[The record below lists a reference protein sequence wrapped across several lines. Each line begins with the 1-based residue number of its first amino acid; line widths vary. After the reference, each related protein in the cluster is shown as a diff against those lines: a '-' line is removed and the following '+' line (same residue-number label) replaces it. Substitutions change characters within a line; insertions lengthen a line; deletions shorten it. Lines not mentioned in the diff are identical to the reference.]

1 MLQEVSSS
9 IVAET
14 DYDQQSQLLAS
25 KPSLRRAL
33 VDLFLSVKIRTN
45 EEIDGYDKDKLSNE
59 RVRLHNEQKIC
70 NLTLLEYIK
79 TSIEIL
85 MNMKSEEFFE
95 INKRN

>member
-1 MLQEVSSS
+1 M
-9 IVAET
+9 
-14 DYDQQSQLLAS
+14 AS

-45 EEIDGYDKDKLSNE
+45 EEIDGYNKDKLADE

-70 NLTLLEYIK
+70 NLTLVDYIK

-85 MNMKSEEFFE
+85 MNMKSEEFIE
-95 INKRN
+95 ANKKNDLV